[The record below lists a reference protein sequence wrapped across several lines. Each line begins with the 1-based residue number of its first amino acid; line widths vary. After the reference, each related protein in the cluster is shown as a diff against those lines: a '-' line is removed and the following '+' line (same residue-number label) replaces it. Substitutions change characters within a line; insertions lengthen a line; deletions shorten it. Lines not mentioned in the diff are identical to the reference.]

1 MAAKK
6 HRDAQR
12 AESLADAPGPAP
24 TEAASSASAAGGM
37 SAEAMTRLRELGE
50 LHESGVLTEEEFK
63 REKAKLLGG

>member
-1 MAAKK
+1 
-6 HRDAQR
+6 
-12 AESLADAPGPAP
+12 
-24 TEAASSASAAGGM
+24 M